1 MESVKQTRISARKVV
16 TPREILPDAVVEFSG
31 GTVRIV
37 ETEGENPD
45 SKPADVSGHLL
56 IPGMIDLHVN
66 GSGGGDAAE
75 GTFEAL
81 EKMSRSLARRGCTGF
96 LPTLITDHAPTLI
109 ERLSRLS
116 AAMAAECPAAV
127 PLGIHLEGPFLNPKR
142 RGAHPEECIQQPD
155 SARLQ
160 EFIRA
165 AAGRLQMLTLAPEQ
179 KGGLELTRNAREH
192 LPIVSIGH
200 SNADYDTAVQAI
212 AAGANLATHLY
223 NAMPPLHHREP
234 GLVAAILDSSKVNAE
249 IIADGIH
256 VHPAMIRLM
265 AHCIGLE
272 RVILVTDAISAADM
286 PDGTYRVGS
295 VMATVHDGVCRVE
308 DGRLAGSTLTMEA
321 GLKNL
326 VDWLERPLGANLSA
340 IVSTATLQPAQ
351 LLGLEKK
358 GAIRPG
364 ADADLVLLDERYN
377 VQKTWVAGRL
387 VYDTESGRLEV

>member
-1 MESVKQTRISARKVV
+1 MESVKRTRISARRVV
-16 TPREILPDAVVEFSG
+16 TPLEILTDAIVEFSD
-31 GTVRIV
+31 GTVRLV
-37 ETEGENPD
+37 ETEGEN
-45 SKPADVSGHLL
+45 SRAMPADVSGHLL

-66 GSGGGDAAE
+66 GGGGGDAAE

-81 EKMSRSLARRGCTGF
+81 EKMSLSAARRGCTGF
-96 LPTLITDHAPTLI
+96 LPTLITDRAPTLI
-109 ERLSRLS
+109 ERLSHLS
-116 AAMAAECPAAV
+116 AAMAEECPAAA
-127 PLGIHLEGPFLNPKR
+127 PLGIHLEGPFLNPAK

-155 SARLQ
+155 PARLQ
-160 EFIRA
+160 EFVRA
-165 AAGRLQMLTLAPEQ
+165 AAGRLKMLTMAPEG
-179 KGGLELTRNAREH
+179 KGGLELVQMARDH

-200 SNADYDTAVQAI
+200 SNADYVTALQAI

-234 GLVAAILDSSKVNAE
+234 GLVAAVLDSNDISAE

-265 AHCIGLE
+265 ARCIGLE

-295 VMATVHDGVCRVE
+295 VMATVRDGVCRVE

-326 VDWLERPLGANLSA
+326 VDWLERPFGADLSA

-351 LLGLEKK
+351 LLGLENK

-364 ADADLVLLDERYN
+364 ADADLVLMDERFK
-377 VQKTWVAGRL
+377 VRKTWVAGKL
-387 VYDTESGRLEV
+387 VHDADVGGPEE